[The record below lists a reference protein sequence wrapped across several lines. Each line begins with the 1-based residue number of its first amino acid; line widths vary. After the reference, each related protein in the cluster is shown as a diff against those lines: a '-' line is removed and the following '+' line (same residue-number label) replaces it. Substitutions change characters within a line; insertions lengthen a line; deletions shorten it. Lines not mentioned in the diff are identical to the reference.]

1 MIVIGH
7 ITLFVLS
14 AAIVWFFGGRMVDAI
29 IRIAQRFGQSRFTA
43 AFFILGFIT
52 SISELSVMINATLE
66 RAPQISAGNLA
77 GASVVIFLLIIPLL
91 AIGSGGIKLRHTL
104 TATRLAA
111 SLVAVVLPVILLA
124 DGVATI
130 NEGVLCIL
138 GYITLLYFMRPQNH
152 VARYDAAH
160 TTNIA
165 PFDDM
170 KALLRDVLNI
180 IGGGVVIFIASRI
193 LIDETGYFSVLL
205 GVTGSF
211 IGLLVLSIGTNV
223 PELVIALRSVQKKST
238 DIAFGNY
245 LGSALTNTAIFGLLP
260 VLNGRF
266 FVNTNEFIVSSIIL
280 SAGAL
285 AMYIFAQSDRT
296 ITRSEGWSLA
306 TLYAVFLVI
315 QVALVIP

>member
-1 MIVIGH
+1 MIVISH

-14 AAIVWFFGGRMVDAI
+14 AAIIWFFGGRMVDAI

-91 AIGSGGIKLRHTL
+91 AIGSGGIKLRHAL
-104 TATRLAA
+104 TSTRLAA
-111 SLVAVVLPVILLA
+111 ALAAVLLPVILLA

-130 NEGVLCIL
+130 NEGVLCVL
-138 GYITLLYFMRPQNH
+138 AYITLMYFMRPKAHSVHLDSQ
-152 VARYDAAH
+152 H
-160 TTNIA
+160 TTLA

-170 KALLRDVLNI
+170 KSLLKDVISI
-180 IGGGVVIFIASRI
+180 IGGGIIIFLASRI
-193 LIDETGYFSVLL
+193 LIHETGYFSVLL

-223 PELVIALRSVQKKST
+223 PELVIALRSVQKKSI

-260 VLNGRF
+260 ILNGRF

-315 QVALVIP
+315 QIALVIP